1 MRNKKANPWVLQCLS
16 IATSKMARSDW
27 FTTSTNTNIAESAH
41 AHSQREGVHL
51 SLVSA
56 IEKARNLDQGFLE
69 TENAVRTM
77 GIQDKYGNNSAS
89 GKNQKNI
96 SRAKNAQRKK
106 DNLNPELKLHDE
118 LMKWGQQMIDDG
130 FSVTLVE
137 KLLDAELKVL
147 TKDK

>member
-41 AHSQREGVHL
+41 AHSQRDGVHL

-56 IEKARNLDQGFLE
+56 IERARKLDERFLE
-69 TENAVRTM
+69 TESAVRTM

-96 SRAKNAQRKK
+96 SRAQNVKQKK
-106 DNLNPELKLHDE
+106 DNLNPELKLRDE
-118 LMKWGQQMIDDG
+118 LMKRSQKMVNDG
-130 FSVTLVE
+130 FSVQLVE
-137 KLLDAELKVL
+137 KLLEAELKVL
-147 TKDK
+147 TEDK